1 MKKNILITGGFGL
14 LGKPLVNFLS
24 KKKYNIFVLDK
35 SKNKKRNK
43 LIKKNIATIVYG
55 NFQNKVLLKRVIKQ
69 KKINI
74 IFHTGAITQVLEG
87 LRDPYG
93 TYENNIMGTV
103 NILECIREIDKSILF
118 IYSSSDKAYGEVKN
132 RNYLESD
139 NLASIYPYDLSKT
152 CSDLICQS
160 YFKVYKLN
168 VAIVRC
174 GNLFGPGDFNLN
186 RLIPETVISFIN
198 NKPIKIRSSGKLVRD
213 YLYVDDAVYAY
224 YLIMRALEKYKN
236 KKLLI
241 YNVGSKY
248 NLSVIKMINLIRNL
262 MGKEHLKPIIMNK
275 SKQEINF
282 QKLNDKKIKKD
293 LKWKQQ
299 ISLNAG
305 LIKTID
311 WYKKNFKLFK
321 SNVV

>member
-14 LGKPLVNFLS
+14 LGKPLVKFLK

-43 LIKKNIATIVYG
+43 FINKKVATIVYG
-55 NFQNKVLLKRVIKQ
+55 DFQNKFLLKKIIKNR
-69 KKINI
+69 KIDI

-87 LRDPYG
+87 LRNPYV
-93 TYENNIMGTV
+93 TYKNNIMGTI
-103 NILECIREIDKSILF
+103 NILECIRETNPSILF

-132 RNYLESD
+132 RNYLEND
-139 NLASIYPYDLSKT
+139 NLSSIYPYDLSKT

-160 YFKVYKLN
+160 YFTVYKLN

-186 RLIPETVISFIN
+186 RIIPETIISLIN
-198 NKPIKIRSSGKLVRD
+198 NKRIKIRSSGKLVRD
-213 YLYVDDAVYAY
+213 YLYVDDAVNAY
-224 YLIMRALEKYKN
+224 YMIMKTLEKYKN

-248 NLSVIKMINLIRNL
+248 NLSVLQLVNLILEL
-262 MGKEHLKPIIMNK
+262 MKKKHLKPIIMNK

-282 QKLNDKKIKKD
+282 QKLNDNKIKRD
-293 LKWKQQ
+293 LGWKQKV
-299 ISLNAG
+299 SLKSG
-305 LIKTID
+305 LFKTIK
-311 WYKKNFKLFK
+311 WYQDNYKLFK
-321 SNVV
+321 K